1 MKQCEDGSNIYMLAF
16 SRYFQAAERKQH
28 LMHPEEHLQGPW
40 QQLGSAVS
48 AISLSLYD
56 NDLKSLAPGTF
67 DPLRNIKTLRGFISR
82 DYAKYA
88 LIGSSRL
95 FSSTV
100 ELCDFRKN
108 LLAYPWEN
116 LLLVQK
122 QMKTDVLSTT
132 DGKSTDQCLDPLVFL
147 CGYCFSMAKDS
158 GARIKIKF
166 SDLFCSGSDG
176 ELRQLIG
183 VILQQQKSRREQSAS
198 LTRLIDDAALPKRS
212 YRGLWRIASLSP
224 NVQRMRSPECLE
236 RFQWLCLEVNLD
248 ASSDLPGIASAF
260 ISILKILARA
270 ANNSDLDDLHL
281 ARNPWMCDCNLE
293 YVAEYLMR
301 NPTLETSGVRCEG
314 PPRMSKKKIAG
325 LSPDKFY
332 CIGSEGKHAQVAGQ
346 CFQEQFCPKVC
357 RCEGTT
363 VNCSGKALTS
373 VPNDVPSYATQLDLS
388 ENKITELPAAS
399 FQNLP
404 HLQVLDLSKNSL
416 GAIAE
421 GVLAPA
427 TKLVKLRIS
436 KNPFRCNCHLAWLA
450 EWLRKRDVTEDR
462 PTCHEPY
469 RLRTKPLI
477 QMHSSDFKCTSD
489 DDVGCVGAGHCPRGC
504 QCEGT
509 VVRCSR
515 SKLQEI
521 PKDIPQETT
530 ELDLSNNK
538 ISVLGNNTFGNLT
551 RLETLIISYNKLEC
565 IHSNSLAG
573 LHALRILSLHGNDI
587 SRIPEGTFGDLRSIT
602 HLALGSNPLYCDCDL
617 LWLSDWVKRDYVEPG
632 IAKCQDPPA
641 MRNKLIL
648 TSPSDSFIC
657 KGSVEP
663 EILAKCDACYKFP
676 CRNGATCHSIP
687 LKKYVCECSPG
698 FHGDH
703 CEYEIDACYGN
714 PCENSGTC
722 KVLEAAVT
730 VLRVSLAIGANITW
744 MTAWVTSAPIIPR
757 VWMESAHTR
766 NYCEKKIPFCTEEFN
781 PCKNGGNCVDHF
793 THYTCECPQGFLGE
807 NCTVNIDDC
816 EDHLCMNGGTCVDG
830 VNEYTCKCPTGFWGK
845 FCEGTPVAEMLY
857 PQTSPCQHHDC
868 KNGICFQ
875 PKADSS
881 DYKCEF
887 LTAVSFADK
896 ESFVEL
902 PGLQVRPAANVTIF
916 FRTTQQEGVLLY
928 LGQNQH
934 WAVELFTGRI
944 RVSYD
949 VGNYPLSNMFSYEKV
964 ADGTVHRIELL
975 AVKQNFTLKVD
986 SGLARTI
993 INNGEKEYLDVNVP
1007 LYIGGVPPEIGR
1019 KATASFHLRNATSLN
1034 EGLNK

>member
-1 MKQCEDGSNIYMLAF
+1 
-16 SRYFQAAERKQH
+16 
-28 LMHPEEHLQGPW
+28 
-40 QQLGSAVS
+40 
-48 AISLSLYD
+48 
-56 NDLKSLAPGTF
+56 
-67 DPLRNIKTLRGFISR
+67 
-82 DYAKYA
+82 
-88 LIGSSRL
+88 
-95 FSSTV
+95 
-100 ELCDFRKN
+100 
-108 LLAYPWEN
+108 
-116 LLLVQK
+116 
-122 QMKTDVLSTT
+122 
-132 DGKSTDQCLDPLVFL
+132 
-147 CGYCFSMAKDS
+147 
-158 GARIKIKF
+158 
-166 SDLFCSGSDG
+166 
-176 ELRQLIG
+176 
-183 VILQQQKSRREQSAS
+183 
-198 LTRLIDDAALPKRS
+198 
-212 YRGLWRIASLSP
+212 
-224 NVQRMRSPECLE
+224 
-236 RFQWLCLEVNLD
+236 
-248 ASSDLPGIASAF
+248 
-260 ISILKILARA
+260 
-270 ANNSDLDDLHL
+270 
-281 ARNPWMCDCNLE
+281 
-293 YVAEYLMR
+293 
-301 NPTLETSGVRCEG
+301 
-314 PPRMSKKKIAG
+314 
-325 LSPDKFY
+325 
-332 CIGSEGKHAQVAGQ
+332 
-346 CFQEQFCPKVC
+346 
-357 RCEGTT
+357 
-363 VNCSGKALTS
+363 
-373 VPNDVPSYATQLDLS
+373 
-388 ENKITELPAAS
+388 
-399 FQNLP
+399 
-404 HLQVLDLSKNSL
+404 
-416 GAIAE
+416 
-421 GVLAPA
+421 
-427 TKLVKLRIS
+427 
-436 KNPFRCNCHLAWLA
+436 
-450 EWLRKRDVTEDR
+450 
-462 PTCHEPY
+462 
-469 RLRTKPLI
+469 
-477 QMHSSDFKCTSD
+477 MHSSDFKCTSD

-530 ELDLSNNK
+530 ELYLDVNDIKVVQPERLSHLSSLVRLDLSNNK

-722 KVLEAAVT
+722 KVLEAGRFSCHCAAGFAGDRCEHNVDDCVGHKCT
-730 VLRVSLAIGANITW
+730 NNSTCVDGIGAYKCACLPGYTG
-744 MTAWVTSAPIIPR
+744 
-757 VWMESAHTR
+757 

-881 DYKCEF
+881 DYVCKCAPGYSGKKCEF

-1034 EGLNK
+1034 GCMRKVYINRKPLDFNSAWKQHKVVPGCGEDRVEEEDSRWPVTPMIPQHIRHEKPASNSAKHWFENQHEADEDVEEEYDEAYDETFRNWKKPTLQWKSDKSSDQHHQQELNTQEKVVSADPCVGNKCAKGKCVPEPSHSADILFNLANPDLEYSCKCRRGWSGQFCDQIAKKPSCRKEKYRDYYKENGCRSRKPITNARCIGECGEWCCAARKKRTRRVRLICNDGTRYIKELELLIADVHENSG